1 MVNLDNLFKRI
12 DELGL
17 TAKKV
22 SAATKI
28 STGNISDWKNG
39 KCLPTATKLYVLAD
53 YLNCSTDYLLGRTD
67 NPNIQSKVLNNQS
80 NNSITNTGVIKGN
93 NSANLI
99 VGNNNTY
106 KSDNETKKQELSKQ
120 ALEFAE
126 IFDSLGIRQQAKLLS
141 TLDELEKEL

>member
-17 TAKKV
+17 TSKKV

-53 YLNCSTDYLLGRTD
+53 YLNCSVDYLLGRTD
-67 NPNIQSKVLNNQS
+67 NPNMESTTNYVS
-80 NNSITNTGVIKGN
+80 GSTITNSPILQSSNFANVIVN
-93 NSANLI
+93 
-99 VGNNNTY
+99 
-106 KSDNETKKQELSKQ
+106 DNKNGKKKELSKQ
-120 ALEFAE
+120 ALELAE
-126 IFDSLGIRQQAKLLS
+126 IFDSLGIREQSELLS
-141 TLDELEKEL
+141 ALNKIEKKTTKMT